1 MEIKGVSF
9 SYPGGNS
16 VLKGINLQI
25 KPGEFLVLLGR
36 NASGKSTLIKLLNGL
51 LVPNDGDV
59 LVDGLNTRDQNKL
72 LSVRQRVGL
81 LFSNPDNQLVAS
93 IVEEDV
99 AFGPENLGLPST
111 EIRQRV
117 NTALAA
123 VDMEKYR
130 TDSLQSL
137 SGGQKQRAAIAGVL
151 ALKPRYMVLDEPTA
165 MLDPLGRSEVLRTL
179 ININQREQT
188 AIIMVTHFP
197 EEAVLA
203 ERVVVMDDGRIA
215 WSGPPQ
221 EVLTDPVRLNNFG
234 LEAPEIVLLVRE
246 LRNKGHN
253 LPPVLEIDSL
263 VELIQKYRANL
274 FKEG

>member
-9 SYPGGNS
+9 SYPDGNS
-16 VLKGINLQI
+16 VLKDINLQI

-36 NASGKSTLIKLLNGL
+36 NASGKSTLTKLLNGL

-117 NTALAA
+117 HAALAA
-123 VDMEKYR
+123 VDMEKHR

-137 SGGQKQRAAIAGVL
+137 SGGQKQRTAIAGVL
-151 ALKPRYMVLDEPTA
+151 ALRPRYMVLDEPTA
-165 MLDPLGRSEVLRTL
+165 MLDPLGRSEVLKTL
-179 ININQREQT
+179 ISINQKEQT
-188 AIIMVTHFP
+188 AIILVTHFP

-203 ERVVVMDDGRIA
+203 DRVVVMDGGRIA
-215 WSGPPQ
+215 WSGFPQ
-221 EVLTDPVRLNNFG
+221 EVLTDPVRLNSFG
-234 LEAPEIVLLVRE
+234 LEAPEIVLLARE
-246 LRNKGHN
+246 LKDRGHN
-253 LPPVLEIDSL
+253 LPPVLEIDSM
-263 VELIQKYRANL
+263 VKLIQKYRDNL
-274 FKEG
+274 KED